1 MKGIIL
7 AGGRGTRLYP
17 LTLGVSKQLLP
28 VYDKPMIYYPL
39 SMLML
44 AALREILVITMP
56 HEQSAFERLLGD
68 GRQWG
73 LRLTYAQQPEPRGLA
88 DAFLVGREFI
98 GGEPVA
104 LILGDNLFFGQG
116 LQGKLQ
122 AAALVNAAATDDPN
136 GTVVDIEPAVWTR
149 VFAVNVMG
157 AYLMSRAV
165 LPAMIAAGGGNIIH
179 IASQLGRV
187 AAPAR
192 AAYCASKGAIIQL
205 AKAMAVDHAAQNI
218 RVNSLSP
225 GAVETQRLVLRFGDM
240 ETARRVA
247 GPKHLLNRLGQP
259 DEIAQAALFL
269 ASDAASFM
277 TGADMLV
284 DGGYTT
290 T

>member
-1 MKGIIL
+1 MTNSTLRGKSAIVTGAGDGIGRAIATIFAATGAAVACL
-7 AGGRGTRLYP
+7 DLDPKAAENTAQSITNAGGRALAQTCD
-17 LTLGVSKQLLP
+17 VSLEP
-28 VYDKPMIYYPL
+28 DTCRAVE
-39 SMLML
+39 
-44 AALREILVITMP
+44 AV
-56 HEQSAFERLLGD
+56 QSAFG
-68 GRQWG
+68 
-73 LRLTYAQQPEPRGLA
+73 
-88 DAFLVGREFI
+88 
-98 GGEPVA
+98 PVH
-104 LILGDNLFFGQG
+104 I
-116 LQGKLQ
+116 
-122 AAALVNAAATDDPN
+122 LVNAAATDDPT
-136 GTVVDIEPAVWTR
+136 GTVLDITQADWTR

-165 LPAMIAAGGGNIIH
+165 LPGMVAAGGGNIIH

-192 AAYCASKGAIIQL
+192 AAYCASKGAIVQL

-218 RVNSLSP
+218 RVNALSP
-225 GAVETQRLVLRFGDM
+225 GAVETRRLVLRFGDM

-269 ASDAASFM
+269 ASDAASFA
-277 TGADMLV
+277 TGADLLV